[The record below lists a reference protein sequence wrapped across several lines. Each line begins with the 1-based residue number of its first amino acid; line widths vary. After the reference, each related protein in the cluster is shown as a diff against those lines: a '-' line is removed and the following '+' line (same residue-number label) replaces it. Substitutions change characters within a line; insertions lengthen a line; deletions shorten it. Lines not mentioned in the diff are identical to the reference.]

1 MKAVLMSIRP
11 EWCELIESGKKTVE
25 IRKTIPRKFVH
36 DRFYGGYLTE
46 PFKVYIY
53 ETQGYSVTPQ
63 VFEDG
68 TTIFRGRGKVIGEF
82 VCGRIDG
89 ISKRGINDNF
99 DYCYLSLN
107 EFGNDDIEVEIR
119 DIQKSCISKDVLNSY
134 GANSPCLFAWHISDL
149 VIYDN
154 DKPKELN
161 EFKQCHKCPY
171 GYEECTRHEY
181 SCNGAYNVQNP
192 PQSWCYVYE
201 V

>member
-11 EWCELIESGKKTVE
+11 EWCELIASGKKTVE
-25 IRKTIPRKFVH
+25 IWKTIPRKFVH
-36 DRFYGGYLTE
+36 DGFYGGYVVE

-53 ETQGYSVTPQ
+53 ETQGYSATPQ

-68 TTIFRGRGKVIGEF
+68 TTIFRGRGSVIGEF
-82 VCGRIDG
+82 MCDEVVELAPLNRADDTVEEKACMSREEIV
-89 ISKRGINDNF
+89 R
-99 DYCYLSLN
+99 YLK
-107 EFGNDDIEVEIR
+107 G
-119 DIQKSCISKDVLNSY
+119 KGY
-134 GANSPCLFAWHISDL
+134 AWYISDL
-149 VIYDN
+149 VIY

-192 PQSWCYVYE
+192 PQSWCYVE
-201 V
+201 VV

>member
-1 MKAVLMSIRP
+1 MRAVLISIRP
-11 EWCELIESGKKTVE
+11 EWCELIASGKKTVE

-36 DRFYGGYLTE
+36 DGFYGGYVAE

-53 ETQGYSVTPQ
+53 ETSGYSATPQ

-68 TTIFRGRGKVIGEF
+68 TAIFRGRGKVIGEF
-82 VCGRIDG
+82 VCDEVVEFAPLNRADDTVEEKACMSREEIA
-89 ISKRGINDNF
+89 R
-99 DYCYLSLN
+99 YLK
-107 EFGNDDIEVEIR
+107 G
-119 DIQKSCISKDVLNSY
+119 KGY
-134 GANSPCLFAWHISDL
+134 AWHISDL
-149 VIYDN
+149 MIY

-171 GYEECTRHEY
+171 VYEECTRHEY

>member
-1 MKAVLMSIRP
+1 MKGVLMSIRP
-11 EWCELIESGKKTVE
+11 EWCELIASGKKTVE

-36 DRFYGGYLTE
+36 DRFYGGHVVE

-53 ETQGYSVTPQ
+53 ETQGYSATPQ

-68 TTIFRGRGKVIGEF
+68 TTLFRGRGSVIGEF
-82 VCGRIDG
+82 MCDEVVELAPLNRADDTVEEKACMSREEIA
-89 ISKRGINDNF
+89 R
-99 DYCYLSLN
+99 YLK
-107 EFGNDDIEVEIR
+107 G
-119 DIQKSCISKDVLNSY
+119 KGY
-134 GANSPCLFAWHISDL
+134 AWYISDL
-149 VIYDN
+149 VIYDQ
-154 DKPKELN
+154 PKELN

>member
-1 MKAVLMSIRP
+1 MSIRP
-11 EWCELIESGKKTVE
+11 EWCELIASGKKTVE

-36 DRFYGGYLTE
+36 DGFYGGYVVE

-53 ETQGYSVTPQ
+53 ETQGYSATPQ

-68 TTIFRGRGKVIGEF
+68 TMIFRGRGKVIGELMCDE
-82 VCGRIDG
+82 VVELAPLNRADDTVEEKACMSREEIA
-89 ISKRGINDNF
+89 R
-99 DYCYLSLN
+99 YLKG
-107 EFGNDDIEVEIR
+107 EG
-119 DIQKSCISKDVLNSY
+119 Y
-134 GANSPCLFAWHISDL
+134 AWYISDL
-149 VIYDN
+149 VIYD
-154 DKPKELN
+154 KPKELG

>member
-11 EWCELIESGKKTVE
+11 EWCELIASGKKTVE
-25 IRKTIPRKFVH
+25 IRKAIPREFVH
-36 DRFYGGYLTE
+36 DGFYGGYVVE

-53 ETQGYSVTPQ
+53 ETQGYSATPQ

-68 TTIFRGRGKVIGEF
+68 TTIFRGRGSVIGEF
-82 VCGRIDG
+82 MCDEVVELAPLNRADDTVEEKACMSREEIA
-89 ISKRGINDNF
+89 R
-99 DYCYLSLN
+99 YLK
-107 EFGNDDIEVEIR
+107 G
-119 DIQKSCISKDVLNSY
+119 KGY
-134 GANSPCLFAWHISDL
+134 AWHISDL
-149 VIYDN
+149 VIY

-192 PQSWCYVYE
+192 PQSWCYVNE
-201 V
+201 VQK

>member
-11 EWCELIESGKKTVE
+11 EWCELIASGKKTVE

-36 DRFYGGYLTE
+36 DRFYGGNVVE

-53 ETQGYSVTPQ
+53 ETQGYSAVLQ

-82 VCGRIDG
+82 VCDEVVELAPLNRADDTVEEKACMSREEIA
-89 ISKRGINDNF
+89 R
-99 DYCYLSLN
+99 YLK
-107 EFGNDDIEVEIR
+107 G
-119 DIQKSCISKDVLNSY
+119 KGY
-134 GANSPCLFAWHISDL
+134 AWYISDL
-149 VIYDN
+149 VIY

-171 GYEECTRHEY
+171 GYDECTRHEY
-181 SCNGAYNVQNP
+181 SCDGAYNVQNP

>member
-11 EWCELIESGKKTVE
+11 EWCELIVSGKKTVE

-36 DRFYGGYLTE
+36 DGFYGGYVVE

-53 ETQGYSVTPQ
+53 ETQGYSATPQ

-82 VCGRIDG
+82 VCDRIHPQSEVADG
-89 ISKRGINDNF
+89 LVD
-99 DYCYLSLN
+99 
-107 EFGNDDIEVEIR
+107 FGLALTSCMAHEDIVKYA
-119 DIQKSCISKDVLNSY
+119 DGKTVYS
-134 GANSPCLFAWHISDL
+134 WHISDL
-149 VIYDN
+149 VIY

-192 PQSWCYVYE
+192 PQSWCYVNE
-201 V
+201 VQK

>member
-1 MKAVLMSIRP
+1 MKGVLMSIRP
-11 EWCELIESGKKTVE
+11 EWCELIASGKKTVE

-36 DRFYGGYLTE
+36 DGFYGGYVVE

-53 ETQGYSVTPQ
+53 ETQGYSAAPQ

-68 TTIFRGRGKVIGEF
+68 TTIFRGRGSVIGEF
-82 VCGRIDG
+82 MCDEVVELAPLNRADDTVEEKACMSREEIA
-89 ISKRGINDNF
+89 R
-99 DYCYLSLN
+99 YLK
-107 EFGNDDIEVEIR
+107 G
-119 DIQKSCISKDVLNSY
+119 KGY
-134 GANSPCLFAWHISDL
+134 AWYISDL
-149 VIYDN
+149 VIYD
-154 DKPKELN
+154 KPKELG

-171 GYEECTRHEY
+171 GYEECTRYEY

>member
-1 MKAVLMSIRP
+1 MKGVLMSIRP
-11 EWCELIESGKKTVE
+11 EWCELIASGKKTVE
-25 IRKTIPRKFVH
+25 VRKTIPREFVH
-36 DRFYGGYLTE
+36 DGFYGGYVIE

-53 ETQGYSVTPQ
+53 ETQGYSATPQ

-82 VCGRIDG
+82 VCDEVVELAPLNRADDTVEEKACMSREEIV
-89 ISKRGINDNF
+89 R
-99 DYCYLSLN
+99 YLK
-107 EFGNDDIEVEIR
+107 G
-119 DIQKSCISKDVLNSY
+119 KGY
-134 GANSPCLFAWHISDL
+134 AWHISDL
-149 VIYDN
+149 VIY

-201 V
+201 M

>member
-1 MKAVLMSIRP
+1 MKGVLMSIRP
-11 EWCELIESGKKTVE
+11 EWCELIASGKKTVE

-36 DRFYGGYLTE
+36 DRFYGGHVVE

-53 ETQGYSVTPQ
+53 ETQGYSATPQ

-68 TTIFRGRGKVIGEF
+68 TMIFQGRGSVIGEF
-82 VCGRIDG
+82 VCDEVVELAPLNRADDTVEEKACMSREEIA
-89 ISKRGINDNF
+89 R
-99 DYCYLSLN
+99 YLK
-107 EFGNDDIEVEIR
+107 G
-119 DIQKSCISKDVLNSY
+119 KGY
-134 GANSPCLFAWHISDL
+134 AWYISDL
-149 VIYDN
+149 VIYDT
-154 DKPKELN
+154 PKELN

-171 GYEECTRHEY
+171 GYEECTRYEY